1 VPDSRLVDP
10 LRPDALKGLRSSA
23 CARSGNVAGP
33 RILVILIGATL
44 VALLASACAPDPENP
59 AGHVDGIAQR
69 IVTLA
74 PHITELAYAAGAGEL
89 LVATVEY
96 SDFPAAATALPR
108 VGDAFRVD
116 FERLAMLEPDLLLV
130 WASGTPAE
138 TVSKLRE
145 LNYRV
150 VALDSASL
158 EDVAADIVAIGE
170 LAGTSDIAE
179 PAAAA
184 LRQDIARLRTD
195 YSASQQQRVF
205 FQISNEPLFTV
216 TGAHIISDVI
226 ELCGGQNIFHDLS
239 GLAPPVTLE
248 AVIAADPD
256 VVIAAVSAGAEGWQD
271 AWLRWDSMQAVRNS
285 NLYGVNRDLISRP
298 GPRIVAAA
306 QEVCNA
312 LGIAAGN

>member
-1 VPDSRLVDP
+1 VSDSRIADP
-10 LRPDALKGLRSSA
+10 LRPDALKQFRGFA
-23 CARSGNVAGP
+23 HARPGSVAGLQN
-33 RILVILIGATL
+33 LVILVGATL
-44 VALLASACAPDPENP
+44 VALLASACAPEPEDPP
-59 AGHVDGIAQR
+59 GHAGVIAQR

-96 SDFPAAATALPR
+96 SDFPAAAAELPR

-130 WASGTPAE
+130 WTSGTPVE
-138 TVSKLRE
+138 TVHKLRE

-150 VALDSASL
+150 VALDSGSL
-158 EDVAADIVAIGE
+158 EDVAADIVEIGE

-184 LRQDIARLRTD
+184 LREDIARLRTD
-195 YSASQQQRVF
+195 YSTSQQQRVF

-226 ELCGGQNIFHDLS
+226 GLCGGQNIFRDLS

-271 AWLRWDSMQAVRNS
+271 AWLRWDSMHAVRNGK
-285 NLYGVNRDLISRP
+285 LYGVNRDLISRP

-312 LGIAAGN
+312 LGVAAGI